1 MSCLSLWLPGC
12 YLETVTPIEHIPQA
26 TDNPTYT
33 TSYLD
38 GLIHSFKIP
47 STFCFFGIFTNGN
60 AQASKA
66 SFLTLGI
73 MAAKLKLDSLCPE
86 SSHHLSVLQGH
97 AMLSVPFF
105 LQVSA
110 PQAGAV
116 SRGDTGLRGLA
127 NQGAVLCL
135 KFPSGVWG

>member
-1 MSCLSLWLPGC
+1 MFVPLC

-47 STFCFFGIFTNGN
+47 STFRFFGTFTNGN
-60 AQASKA
+60 AQASGAGK

-73 MAAKLKLDSLCPE
+73 MAAKLKLDSLCPD

-110 PQAGAV
+110 PQAGVV
-116 SRGDTGLRGLA
+116 SRGDTGLGGLA